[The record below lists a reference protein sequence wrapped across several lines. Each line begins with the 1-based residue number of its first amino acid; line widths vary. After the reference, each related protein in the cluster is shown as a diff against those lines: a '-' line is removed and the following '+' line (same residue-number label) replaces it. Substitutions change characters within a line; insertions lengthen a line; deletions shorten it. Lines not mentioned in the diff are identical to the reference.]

1 MPKHSPAGNQQND
14 SRQERWLR
22 RLDRWVIPVLLLA
35 LVGGLPGCL
44 FKKKKAAA
52 PTMIQQGP
60 IRIVFLP
67 ANIAAEDTGQRWL
80 SLAVPVLL
88 TKLATLSPDLE
99 PVPLWQ
105 LLPVAAENAGASR
118 TINPELTSYMA
129 SRMGGWWGT
138 MAEITPSKNG
148 FTLVIDFVPVRT
160 SDYAFRFQKDTSA
173 NSLESDLRAA
183 LEEFLHYRLP
193 EPAMSRSSSGAMDMG
208 LVRQVAEV
216 LDNDYGWFV
225 QPSPGKG
232 EAVAASLAGADKQLA
247 PLVLSPTLYPVVG
260 SLPAPPPAP
269 IKSAPPIPPPPVE
282 EQKPPG
288 KSEVTP
294 APAAPT
300 PAMPAEEPAHP
311 AASAQAAPV
320 QPEIQLTVEV
330 PPPKTFTL
338 RVTRP
343 RPPSPAA
350 PREALTSG
358 SSRASPAP
366 ARAGPP
372 SGSGSTS
379 REAKAR
385 APLSEKPI
393 LLSESASPHTSAN
406 SPFRIQI
413 GSMRDRTNAEAE
425 AQRLAKEGLKSEV
438 VETELE
444 GTGTWY
450 RVYLTGF
457 HSRREAIS
465 AGRKLQAKGLI
476 QAFLPSP

>member
-1 MPKHSPAGNQQND
+1 MPKHSPAGDQQND

-22 RLDRWVIPVLLLA
+22 RLDGWIIPVLLLA
-35 LVGGLPGCL
+35 LIGGLPACL
-44 FKKKKAAA
+44 FKKKKASA

-67 ANIAAEDTGQRWL
+67 ANMSAEDTEQRWL
-80 SLAVPVLL
+80 SLAVPVLM

-105 LLPVAAENAGASR
+105 LLPVAVENAGATR

-129 SRMGGWWGT
+129 SRMGAWWGT

-148 FTLVIDFVPVRT
+148 FTLVVDFVPVRA

-173 NSLESDLRAA
+173 NSLESNLRDA

-193 EPAMSRSSSGAMDMG
+193 EPAMSKASSGAMDTG
-208 LVRQVAEV
+208 LLRQVAEV
-216 LDNDYGWFV
+216 LDSDYGWFV

-232 EAVAASLAGADKQLA
+232 EAVAASLAGVDKKLA

-260 SLPAPPPAP
+260 SVPAPEPAA
-269 IKSAPPIPPPPVE
+269 IKPSPPIPPPPIE

-288 KSEVTP
+288 RSEVSP
-294 APAAPT
+294 APAVP
-300 PAMPAEEPAHP
+300 PPVPAEQPAPP
-311 AASAQAAPV
+311 AASVRAGPV

-343 RPPSPAA
+343 RPPAPAA
-350 PREALTSG
+350 PREAIASG
-358 SSRASPAP
+358 GSRASPAQ

-372 SGSGSTS
+372 SGSGSSS
-379 REAKAR
+379 RQAR
-385 APLSEKPI
+385 ASSPLSEKPI
-393 LLSESASPHTSAN
+393 MLSESASPHTSPTP
-406 SPFRIQI
+406 SFRIQI
-413 GSMRDRTNAEAE
+413 CSMRDRSNAEAE
-425 AQRLAKEGLKSEV
+425 ARRLARQGLKSEV
-438 VETELE
+438 EETELE
-444 GTGTWY
+444 GSGTWY

-457 HSRREAIS
+457 RSRSEAIA